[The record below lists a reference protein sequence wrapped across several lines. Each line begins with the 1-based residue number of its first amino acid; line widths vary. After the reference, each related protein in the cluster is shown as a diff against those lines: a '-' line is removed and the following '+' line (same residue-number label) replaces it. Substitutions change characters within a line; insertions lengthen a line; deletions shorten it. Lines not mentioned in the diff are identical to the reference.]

1 MIITVRLRA
10 LSQQLIEI
18 NREAFG
24 ETEFNLAYHSL
35 CAATACAAA
44 LKDAELLADIEAIA
58 QDQQERIDTE
68 HPDYEHLSVS
78 AAKRKLPGV
87 FHTLAL

>member
-1 MIITVRLRA
+1 

-35 CAATACAAA
+35 CAATACVAA
-44 LKDAELLADIEAIA
+44 LKDAEL
-58 QDQQERIDTE
+58 
-68 HPDYEHLSVS
+68 
-78 AAKRKLPGV
+78 
-87 FHTLAL
+87 